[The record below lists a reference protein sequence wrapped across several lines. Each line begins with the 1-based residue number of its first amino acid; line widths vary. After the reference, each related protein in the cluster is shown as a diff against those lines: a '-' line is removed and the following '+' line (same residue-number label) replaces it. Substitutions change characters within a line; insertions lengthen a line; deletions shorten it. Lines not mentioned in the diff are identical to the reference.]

1 MNEKNVDTKFIRHR
15 YGKYSINKTIKGKK
29 KHFGTYDTLD
39 EAIIARDELIA
50 TNWGY
55 PDEEDLT
62 QRKIGKY
69 GRYIAFHN
77 GAYRVHKLIDGKQRF
92 FGAFKTIEEAE
103 YLRDLLIERDWDTS
117 DIPPQYLRNFV
128 TNPNLERLYYIRKV
142 KGKYVV
148 SKVIDGELKYFGTYN
163 TKDEAIE
170 AREKLLNNNWQV
182 EDNPYEEKIDE
193 YVYLT
198 GDEYIVRNDGQIY
211 GKFRDMTEAIRFRNL
226 CVKNNWK

>member
-1 MNEKNVDTKFIRHR
+1 MSEKNKDTKFIRHR
-15 YGKYSINKTIKGKK
+15 YGKYSINKTIEGKK

-39 EAIIARDELIA
+39 EAIAVRDELIA

-55 PDEEDLT
+55 PDEKDLT
-62 QRKIGKY
+62 QRKSGKY
-69 GRYIAFHN
+69 GRYITFHN
-77 GAYRVHKLIDGKQRF
+77 GAYRVQKVIDGKPRL

-117 DIPPQYLRNFV
+117 DIPPQYLRNFI

-148 SKVIDGELKYFGTYN
+148 SKVIDGELKYFGTYA
-163 TKDEAIE
+163 TKEEAID
-170 AREKLLNNNWQV
+170 AREKLLDSDWQV
-182 EDNPYEEKIDE
+182 DEDYGEEKIDE

-198 GDEYIVRNDGQIY
+198 GDEYVVRKDGKIY
-211 GKFRDMTEAIRFRNL
+211 GKFSDMSEDILFRNS
-226 CVKNNWK
+226 CVRNNWK